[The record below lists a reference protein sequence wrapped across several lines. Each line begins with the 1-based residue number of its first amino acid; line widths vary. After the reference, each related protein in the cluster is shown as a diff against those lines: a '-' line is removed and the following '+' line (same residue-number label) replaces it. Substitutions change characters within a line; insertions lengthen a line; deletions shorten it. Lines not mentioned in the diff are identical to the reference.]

1 MTLKEMAIQVL
12 KDKNIPLSSKEIWA
26 IAEQKNLINEL
37 NIKGKTPKATFRAM
51 LYMNENCKAQQFVI
65 HQGKP
70 KKFSLKV
77 K

>member
-37 NIKGKTPKATFRAM
+37 NIKGKTPKAH
-51 LYMNENCKAQQFVI
+51 LELCCI
-65 HQGKP
+65 
-70 KKFSLKV
+70 
-77 K
+77 